1 MEIEKLDL
9 DVKTYNRLKR
19 DGINT
24 TGELLCEMYKG
35 GEDITVSTPD
45 AKKCEAALKDAGIIK
60 YMRGDYVTE
69 EDIEPD
75 PLTWD
80 ELHSYI
86 GKLVVFDCSTESHR
100 WLKVNWIFDI
110 KDDGEGTA
118 ICSDGSRDYSYIR
131 RNTVNRGYYQKHDP
145 EYLSRH
151 EHLKNAG
158 HMFALKSEEVKAV
171 PQTQVMSADY
181 TKAVTLTKRIK
192 ANAAAA
198 QESLWEVCKGLNEVR
213 NGQLYKE
220 LGYQNFDRYCK
231 GEIGLTPQQ
240 GRKYAAIASLAKLEN
255 GKSTFSF
262 ETIGTE
268 KLYLLA
274 KLDEHERTEIAQ
286 NTDLENTSV
295 KELKAKIDDL
305 KKANDRLMGKVDEAE
320 KKATASRKSEEAAC
334 GKLSIISTNLEMQQ
348 QKTKQLEEKNASL
361 EAQVKELEERPVEV
375 AVQANDAEIDKLTAQ
390 FQEEL
395 AKRDKDTERR
405 LEEQRKRHAEE
416 MRKQREQLEKEAEA
430 ADVEVE
436 EEIREKAELE
446 MHIKFVTDAMRKLAH
461 WLFAND
467 PVGENEY
474 RHYAA
479 KKIEEVSK
487 IITKEEK

>member
-1 MEIEKLDL
+1 MEN
-9 DVKTYNRLKR
+9 VQ
-19 DGINT
+19 
-24 TGELLCEMYKG
+24 
-35 GEDITVSTPD
+35 
-45 AKKCEAALKDAGIIK
+45 
-60 YMRGDYVTE
+60 
-69 EDIEPD
+69 
-75 PLTWD
+75 
-80 ELHSYI
+80 
-86 GKLVVFDCSTESHR
+86 STE
-100 WLKVNWIFDI
+100 
-110 KDDGEGTA
+110 
-118 ICSDGSRDYSYIR
+118 
-131 RNTVNRGYYQKHDP
+131 Q
-145 EYLSRH
+145 
-151 EHLKNAG
+151 
-158 HMFALKSEEVKAV
+158 
-171 PQTQVMSADY
+171 
-181 TKAVTLTKRIK
+181 
-192 ANAAAA
+192 
-198 QESLWEVCKGLNEVR
+198 
-213 NGQLYKE
+213 
-220 LGYQNFDRYCK
+220 
-231 GEIGLTPQQ
+231 
-240 GRKYAAIASLAKLEN
+240 
-255 GKSTFSF
+255 
-262 ETIGTE
+262 IGTE

>member
-1 MEIEKLDL
+1 MEIEQLDL
-9 DVKTYNRLKR
+9 EVKTYNRLKKA
-19 DGINT
+19 GINT
-24 TGELLCEMYKG
+24 TDELVKALYSRDQK
-35 GEDITVSTPD
+35 VSAPD
-45 AKKCEAALKDAGIIK
+45 AKKCEVALKDAGIIK

-69 EDIEPD
+69 DDIEPE

-80 ELHSYI
+80 ELHGYI
-86 GKLVVFDCSTESHR
+86 GKLVVFDCSTESHK
-100 WLKVNWIFDI
+100 WLKVNWIYDI
-110 KDDGEGTA
+110 QDDGEGTA
-118 ICSDGSRDYSYIR
+118 ICSDGSRNYCYIR
-131 RNTVNRGYYQKHDP
+131 RNTVNGGYYQKHDP
-145 EYLSRH
+145 EYFSRH
-151 EHLKNAG
+151 ECLKFAG
-158 HMFALKSEEVKAV
+158 RFFILKSEEEKTV
-171 PQTQVMSADY
+171 PETQVMSADY
-181 TKAVTLTKRIK
+181 TKAVTLTRKIK

-198 QESLWEVCKGLNEVR
+198 QESLWEVCKGLKKMHD
-213 NGQLYKE
+213 GKLYKE
-220 LGYQNFDRYCK
+220 LGYSSFESYTEE
-231 GEIGLTPQQ
+231 EIGIKRLQA
-240 GRKYAAIASLAKLEN
+240 RKYVAIADIEN
-255 GKSTFSF
+255 GQSTNHF
-262 ETIGTE
+262 EALGTE

-375 AVQANDAEIDKLTAQ
+375 AVQTHDEEIDKLTAQ
-390 FQEEL
+390 FKEEL

-416 MRKQREQLEKEAEA
+416 MRSQREQLEKEAEA

-436 EEIREKAELE
+436 EEVRKKAELE
-446 MHIKFVTDAMRKLAH
+446 TQVKFVTDSLRRLAK
-461 WLFAND
+461 WLFNND
-467 PVGENEY
+467 PIGEEGY
-474 RHYAA
+474 RHFAA
-479 KKIEEVSK
+479 KRIEEVFS
-487 IITKEEK
+487 IINKEKK

>member
-1 MEIEKLDL
+1 MEIEKLDF
-9 DVKTYNRLKR
+9 DVKTYNRLKKA
-19 DGINT
+19 GINT
-24 TGELLCEMYKG
+24 TDNLVKALYSRDQK
-35 GEDITVSTPD
+35 VSAPD

-69 EDIEPD
+69 DDIEPE

-80 ELHSYI
+80 ELHNYI
-86 GKLVVFDCSTESHR
+86 GKLVVYDCSTEPHR
-100 WLKVNWIFDI
+100 WLGVIWLYDI
-110 KDDGEGTA
+110 QDDGEGTA
-118 ICSDGSRDYSYIR
+118 ICSDGGKSYSYIR
-131 RNTVNRGYYQKHDP
+131 RSTVNGGFERDP
-145 EYLSRH
+145 EYLKRH
-151 EHLKNAG
+151 EHLKYSG
-158 HMFALKSEEVKAV
+158 RMFALRSREVKTV
-171 PQTQVMSADY
+171 SETQIMSADY

-198 QESLWEVCKGLNEVR
+198 QESLWEVCKGLKEMHDSE
-213 NGQLYKE
+213 LYKE
-220 LGYQNFDRYCK
+220 LGYQNFEEYSLN
-231 GEIGLTPQQ
+231 EIGIKKVQAY
-240 GRKYAAIASLAKLEN
+240 KYITIAGMEN
-255 GKSTFSF
+255 VQST
-262 ETIGTE
+262 EQIGTE

-320 KKATASRKSEEAAC
+320 KKATASRKSEEVAC

-375 AVQANDAEIDKLTAQ
+375 AVQTNDEEIDKLTAQ

-395 AKRDKDTERR
+395 AKHDKDAERR

-416 MRKQREQLEKEAEA
+416 MRSQREQLEKEAEA

-436 EEIREKAELE
+436 EEVRKKAELE
-446 MHIKFVTDAMRKLAH
+446 TQVKFVTDSLRRLAK
-461 WLFAND
+461 WLFNND
-467 PVGENEY
+467 PIGEEGY
-474 RHYAA
+474 RHFAA
-479 KKIEEVSK
+479 KRIEEVFS
-487 IITKEEK
+487 IINKEEK